1 MDNSRILDDLSRVAG
16 GAFSILSA
24 LKTQVQSN
32 MKDNMGGK
40 FGSSFGSSAAND
52 DVARLQ
58 GVVSKLR
65 IEQESLKSR
74 IAELEAMLGKKAPK
88 AKAATAKPAAK
99 AKPKAAPQKAAAP
112 KAKTKKRAAK

>member
-16 GAFSILSA
+16 GAFSVLSA
-24 LKTQVQSN
+24 LKTQIQTN
-32 MKDNMGGK
+32 MKDSPAAK
-40 FGSSFGSSAAND
+40 FGASFGSNASND

-65 IEQESLKSR
+65 IEQEALKSR

-88 AKAATAKPAAK
+88 AKAAAKPAAK
-99 AKPKAAPQKAAAP
+99 AKPKAAPKKAAAP